1 MRSRVRSTEY
11 DLGSM
16 QMNTTDIRRSC
27 IDCGNTA
34 CDKLKGEYPEF
45 CLTTEL
51 DEETIDKV
59 RALYEE
65 VENRKISI
73 VSAEI
78 ENDFY
83 QRYTRVEEVVEF
95 AKKMGYSKL
104 GIATCVGLIN
114 ESRTLA
120 KILRKNGFEVYGAAC
135 KTGSFK
141 KADVG
146 VAEEHMN
153 NVGPVMCNPIMQA
166 ELLNREG
173 TELNIVMGLCVGH
186 DSLFNKYSR
195 ALVTTLI
202 AKDRVLAHN
211 PAAALY
217 QTGSYYKRLM
227 K

>member
-1 MRSRVRSTEY
+1 M
-11 DLGSM
+11 
-16 QMNTTDIRRSC
+16 RSC
-27 IDCGNTA
+27 IDCGSTVCA
-34 CDKLKGEYPEF
+34 KLKGEYPEF

-51 DEETIDKV
+51 DEETIARV

-65 VENRKISI
+65 EENRRISI

-95 AKKMGYSKL
+95 AKRMGYRKL
-104 GIATCVGLIN
+104 GIATCVGLIA

-135 KTGSFK
+135 KTGSFMK
-141 KADVG
+141 KDVG
-146 VAEEHMN
+146 VSEEHMN

-186 DSLFNKYSR
+186 DSLFNKYSQ

-217 QTGSYYKRLM
+217 QSGSYYKRIM